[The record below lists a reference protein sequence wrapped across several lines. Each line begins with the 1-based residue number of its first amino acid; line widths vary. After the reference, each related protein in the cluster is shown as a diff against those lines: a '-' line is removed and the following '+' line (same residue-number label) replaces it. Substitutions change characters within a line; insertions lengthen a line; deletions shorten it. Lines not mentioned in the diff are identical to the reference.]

1 MNNISLNIKQTAP
14 VLKWFVLCFLLIF
27 SSCKT
32 DLSKIVPPEDINS
45 LPQLSITNFKAQYKI
60 ANSLKAEAFAPIM
73 NKYTI
78 QKNTVEFPDGV
89 NVKFFD
95 KSFHITTSL
104 KCDEAINYPQQELWR
119 FSKNVVI
126 ESQQGGTLSTQELY
140 FDQKTQKIYSV
151 KYVEVKDPQ
160 GNIIRG
166 KGGFEANYDFTV
178 YEFKNVDGT
187 LAYKNSELTKE

>member
-1 MNNISLNIKQTAP
+1 MNNICLKLEQTTS
-14 VLKWFVLCFLLIF
+14 VLKWFVLFFLLIF

-32 DLSKIVPPEDINS
+32 DLSKIIPPEDINT
-45 LPQLSITNFKAQYKI
+45 LPQLSISNFKAQYKI
-60 ANSLKAEAFAPIM
+60 GNSLKAEAFAPLM

-95 KSFHITTSL
+95 ESFHVTTSL

-119 FSKNVVI
+119 FSGNVVI
-126 ESQQGGTLSTQELY
+126 ESLQGGTLSTQELY
-140 FDQKTQKIYSV
+140 FDQKSQKIYSV
-151 KYVEVKDPQ
+151 KYVEVADPQ
-160 GNIIRG
+160 GSVIRG

-187 LAYKNSELTKE
+187 LAYKNSDIPEK